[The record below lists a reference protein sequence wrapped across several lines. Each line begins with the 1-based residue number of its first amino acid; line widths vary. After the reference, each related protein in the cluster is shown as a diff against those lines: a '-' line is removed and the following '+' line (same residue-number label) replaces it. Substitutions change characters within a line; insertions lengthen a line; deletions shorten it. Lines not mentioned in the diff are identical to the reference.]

1 MVLVGRGGHQG
12 QTPLTNRTNSGT
24 LLGHMTMAIVD
35 VHVKKADEVAATL
48 ARRRAGERGLFGNR
62 TLLGLTAATG
72 ALAVASPAVAL
83 IPLALQAVDYAAFV
97 VNRTRVLRYWNAGRP
112 RLETPDDFER
122 ASQAFGAAGRPEP
135 TMSDY
140 ESAAGITERPWAND
154 LRYAFLLRHYRGGTV
169 ADIGC
174 GDGRLCW
181 RYGICPPEQYIGV
194 DPGGELV
201 RTLHD
206 KTGGRARGIV
216 GVAEATTLPDASV
229 DLVACSECF
238 EHLPDPGAAMAEF
251 VRIAKPGGTIVIQ
264 SPSAYRVRNL
274 NAFHVLATLV
284 GRLVPAAL
292 LRTVVHENT
301 FLRAFTYHWD
311 FTRQDLARYT
321 RGLPV
326 TIETLTTAVYRF
338 NPQGNVA
345 HRIAAA
351 VARWPIINGIWWD
364 MTVVLKKAQNA
375 PRHVVRHGSR

>member
-1 MVLVGRGGHQG
+1 MTTV
-12 QTPLTNRTNSGT
+12 T
-24 LLGHMTMAIVD
+24 LD
-35 VHVKKADEVAATL
+35 VRPKKAEEVAATV
-48 ARRRAGERGLFGNR
+48 ARASAGERGLFGSR
-62 TLLGLTAATG
+62 ILLGLTAATG
-72 ALAVASPAVAL
+72 ALAVKRSAVAL
-83 IPLALQAVDYAAFV
+83 IPLALLAADYAVFV

-112 RLETPDDFER
+112 RLDTPDDFER
-122 ASQAFGAAGRPEP
+122 ASQAFGAAGMPEP

-140 ESAAGITERPWAND
+140 ERAAGLTDRPWAND

-181 RYGICPPEQYIGV
+181 RYGICPPEFYIGV
-194 DPGGELV
+194 DPGGELI
-201 RTLHD
+201 RALHD

-274 NAFHVLATLV
+274 NPFHALATLV
-284 GRLVPAAL
+284 GRLVPAVL

-301 FLRAFTYHWD
+301 FLHAFTYHWD
-311 FTRQDLARYT
+311 FTHRDFARYT

-338 NPQGNVA
+338 NPQGGVA
-345 HRIAAA
+345 HRMAAA
-351 VARWPIINGIWWD
+351 VARWPLISGLWWD
-364 MTVVLKKAQNA
+364 MTVVLRKAESHSKK
-375 PRHVVRHGSR
+375 